1 MIRKSRRHDEH
12 LVEKVL
18 ASTHSAH
25 EQLSTEADRCQR
37 ALKKNPHPL
46 RIRDVL
52 RIWQSCRARRERA
65 AMLTK
70 TLEGRQAL
78 RAADPDGAM
87 ALSEMTASL
96 KRIIAACDMILSDPE
111 YYIIEDGRRTDEID
125 REAAVKDDHVI
136 LLREAIENELE
147 P

>member
-1 MIRKSRRHDEH
+1 
-12 LVEKVL
+12 
-18 ASTHSAH
+18 
-25 EQLSTEADRCQR
+25 
-37 ALKKNPHPL
+37 
-46 RIRDVL
+46 
-52 RIWQSCRARRERA
+52 
-65 AMLTK
+65 MLTK

-96 KRIIAACDMILSDPE
+96 KRIIAVCDMILSDPE

-125 REAAVKDDHVI
+125 REATVKDDHVI
-136 LLREAIENELE
+136 LLRDAIENELE